1 MWSSRM
7 SSSRML
13 SGFFVHQ
20 LFVYSDR
27 QSKAA
32 ETFQAMGDSK
42 QKLAWSYDDEMFT
55 SGVTISPH

>member
-1 MWSSRM
+1 
-7 SSSRML
+7 ML
-13 SGFFVHQ
+13 TGFFVHQ